1 MNEIRLNI
9 PENRNYEYG
18 LNQACQI
25 TSEKLASADIGEV
38 CRKSGAKQDGNSI
51 ALNYVNTTYRIAL
64 PDAKVTA
71 GNGGKLPLR
80 EKILILHYLDTAKGT
95 PLSNK
100 LITFKELPEGT
111 SYFRTYNQRT
121 LKPLAG
127 FFGKEQAKLIEI
139 AAGLGGRKAELG
151 DASITIN
158 AFPKVPITFVL
169 WKGDN
174 EFPPEANILFD
185 STITDYLPVEDI
197 IVLCETITWRLVKS
211 LR

>member
-1 MNEIRLNI
+1 MSEKRLKI
-9 PENRNYEYG
+9 PDNRNYEYG

-25 TSEKLASADIGEV
+25 ASKKLASADIGEV
-38 CRKSGAKQDGNSI
+38 CSKSGAKQDGNSV
-51 ALNYVNTTYRIAL
+51 ALNYVNTIYRIAL
-64 PDAKVTA
+64 PDATVTA
-71 GNGGKLPLR
+71 ENGEKLPLR

-100 LITFKELPEGT
+100 LITFNELPEGT
-111 SYFRTYNQRT
+111 SYTRTYNQRT

-127 FFGKEQAKLIEI
+127 FFGKEHAKLIEI
-139 AAGLGGRKAELG
+139 ASGLGGRKAELG

-197 IVLCETITWRLVKS
+197 ILLCETITWRLVKS